1 MQEDRTVRTVA
12 DLQTLGEAALLE
24 AGPLEVHPLEVHL
37 GAEHQAKVAHT
48 AAVLQVHLGDHL
60 QVVQQILDRL
70 EALRRR
76 RRLRE
81 ADKHRV
87 PTTVAVP
94 PFQVRKCLH
103 RCKAQTKRNMRTKL
117 MHLKRVAHLRLR
129 RLEVHPA
136 QLDQHHPR
144 QREVRPVLA
153 EDHPR
158 RLQLLLVPLSEVVLD
173 NTLAP
178 RVALVLVLQL
188 SQPEV
193 LRQEDPLVQAALV
206 ERTRKEVPEHRRL
219 PPQEATQQADHTV
232 PVHREVAHHR
242 APRQPIHKGAKHRP
256 LPHHQL
262 EVDLL
267 EDLHPEVDL
276 LEDHTILL
284 APQVETLPHSLF
296 PLQAHHRRIRKED
309 QDRHHPHRL
318 RPEVD
323 LLEDLYPEVDLL
335 EDLHPEVDLLEDH
348 TVLLAL
354 QEEAQPHSLLLLQA
368 RHRHIRKE
376 GQDRH
381 HRHRHLPEVD
391 LLEDHTVHRVLL
403 QEEQNRSLLLH
414 QVPHRVILKGD
425 QELRRVLASPPVRT
439 ALVNH
444 RHPQEVVLPVLA
456 AAVQLLVT
464 ETLRKRAKPH
474 PSGFGTT
481 PASLLGGN
489 PTDITKEESGQYP
502 SPHHEESGE
511 IQPLPVA
518 PRVPPTAQ
526 KPPLSGQYE
535 VHNEVTDGEE
545 PHVPEESKPSPPK
558 ASVPYEEEKS
568 VQPSPH
574 LSEEE
579 EEHDLNRN
587 EGKTAEYEEETNV
600 EPPKESGATYSQGVS
615 APSSSSAQ
623 GQSSSYTGG
632 QPATGTSSS
641 SSQKGQYSGTEAT
654 SEGSNNYETTKTE
667 PSVPGSTSVGI
678 GPRPGPISK
687 PLRPVSIPY
696 QPRPQV
702 QTNNYVPQGGYQPG
716 PQGGYQARPSGGY
729 QTGPAI
735 KLLNSQLVNLVAAVV
750 TGFHALAASAH
761 LSTSTRAQ
769 LPNPLVDRLAAMLQ
783 LLCLI
788 TVEEVVA
795 IAAVVAPAVVECSQR
810 NRAPV
815 SETQEVRKLAIA
827 NRFLRPQ
834 SVIINESWLM
844 CVDRREPKMHKSVN
858 AVVNSSTVAM
868 EGHRLSTIL
877 ASAACIAT
885 IMVCAVVIPKLF
897 IEINQLYESVLD
909 EVNLFKYETD
919 SAWIELMEIQNSFS
933 PSRPS
938 KPVANPIMVAVKRNK
953 REAGLPEYC
962 NCGVIPTCP
971 PGPPGPPG
979 EPGMDGG

>member
-158 RLQLLLVPLSEVVLD
+158 RLQLLLVPLSEV
-173 NTLAP
+173 
-178 RVALVLVLQL
+178 L

-284 APQVETLPHSLF
+284 APQLIIVVF
-296 PLQAHHRRIRKED
+296 ARRIRIVIILIVFGRKWICW
-309 QDRHHPHRL
+309 RIF
-318 RPEVD
+318 
-323 LLEDLYPEVDLL
+323 
-335 EDLHPEVDLLEDH
+335 
-348 TVLLAL
+348 
-354 QEEAQPHSLLLLQA
+354 
-368 RHRHIRKE
+368 IRKWIYWRIFIRKWIYWRII
-376 GQDRH
+376 QYFWRY
-381 HRHRHLPEVD
+381 RRKLSPTACYFFK
-391 LLEDHTVHRVLL
+391 L
-403 QEEQNRSLLLH
+403 
-414 QVPHRVILKGD
+414 VIVIFA
-425 QELRRVLASPPVRT
+425 RRVRIVIIVIVIFRKWICWRIIQCIGFFCRRSRT
-439 ALVNH
+439 AACYFISSGESSSSAGSGPSGAGSGSPAAGYGNA
-444 RHPQEVVLPVLA
+444 QEKG
-456 AAVQLLVT
+456 
-464 ETLRKRAKPH
+464 ETPSVSSGQ
-474 PSGFGTT
+474 PSSSGSYSSGFGTT

-795 IAAVVAPAVVECSQR
+795 IAAVVAPAVVEPHQHRATAAVVAHPRNNKPSHRSVEGKRDRLLLDCS
-810 NRAPV
+810 V
-815 SETQEVRKLAIA
+815 
-827 NRFLRPQ
+827 
-834 SVIINESWLM
+834 
-844 CVDRREPKMHKSVN
+844 CVDDSE
-858 AVVNSSTVAM
+858 VA
-868 EGHRLSTIL
+868 
-877 ASAACIAT
+877 
-885 IMVCAVVIPKLF
+885 
-897 IEINQLYESVLD
+897 
-909 EVNLFKYETD
+909 
-919 SAWIELMEIQNSFS
+919 
-933 PSRPS
+933 SRTSCVP
-938 KPVANPIMVAVKRNK
+938 
-953 REAGLPEYC
+953 
-962 NCGVIPTCP
+962 
-971 PGPPGPPG
+971 
-979 EPGMDGG
+979 